1 MKRKSDNRVRHT
13 AWIVFAVSLML
24 AGWTMAQPPAPGPG
38 GPGGPGKGRPAGP
51 GLLQVVLRDAD
62 TDGNQQISLE
72 EFKAGL
78 TKHAEDLFKRLDRNG
93 DGSLTPEDRP
103 AGGPEGPMGRPMG
116 PGGPLMEKIREADK
130 DGDGKVTFE
139 EISASM
145 PQVTQEQFKQFDRN
159 GDGVLSAQDR
169 GPGPMREL
177 FDKADAD
184 KSGTVTFEEL
194 KAAKPDVTQEQFKQ
208 WDRNG
213 DGTLSPDDRPAGP
226 GPGPAPGTPAAPA
239 PNK

>member
-1 MKRKSDNRVRHT
+1 MKRKSDNRVRA
-13 AWIVFAVSLML
+13 AWIAFAVSLML
-24 AGWTMAQPPAPGPG
+24 AGWTMAQPAAPGPG
-38 GPGGPGKGRPAGP
+38 GPGGPAMGRPGGP
-51 GLLQVVLRDAD
+51 GLLQVVLKDAD

-78 TKHAEDLFKRLDRNG
+78 TEHAEELYKRLDRNS
-93 DGSLTPEDRP
+93 DGVLTPEDRP
-103 AGGPEGPMGRPMG
+103 ASGPVGRPMG

-139 EISASM
+139 EISAAM

-159 GDGVLSAQDR
+159 GDGVLSAEDR
-169 GPGPMREL
+169 GPGPMREI
-177 FDKADAD
+177 FEKADAD

-194 KAAKPDVTQEQFKQ
+194 KAAKPDVTQEQFRQ

-213 DGTLSPDDRPAGP
+213 DGTLSPADRPAGP
-226 GPGPAPGTPAAPA
+226 GPAAGTPAAPT
-239 PNK
+239 PKK